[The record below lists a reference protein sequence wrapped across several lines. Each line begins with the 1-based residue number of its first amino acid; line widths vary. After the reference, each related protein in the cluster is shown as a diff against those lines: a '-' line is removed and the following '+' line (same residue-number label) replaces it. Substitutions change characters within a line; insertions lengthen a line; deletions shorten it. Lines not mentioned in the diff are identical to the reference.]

1 MPKRGIVLWLCVI
14 ALTRLGAQ
22 NTIDTSFIRPFTD
35 RPQLTFEFAQ
45 RNQKIDLVNPANEK
59 QKISYEPNNR
69 INFITSFDYRWLS
82 LSLGLFSFDGDDG
95 AQKGS
100 TQQFALRFSINSK
113 RVWNSNFL
121 QLYNG
126 YYLSNP
132 QEIPQWVPAQ
142 NSFPIRPD
150 ISTLT
155 WFSNIYYCFSP
166 SSFSYRA
173 ALWQLERQEKSAG
186 SFLAGASYRFN
197 WITSDES
204 TTMIPAAL
212 YSDYAEANRAVAV
225 QQSTLAF
232 HAGYVHTFVARKYWY
247 FTVFFMPGLAVENGF
262 YKADDLIQRSFESEL
277 AAAAELRLVGG
288 YNGDRFFCGMSGH
301 SITYSGT
308 RKADLWVNTSTSTA
322 RLFAGY
328 RFQKVD
334 RTKGPK
340 LLRFVGL

>member
-1 MPKRGIVLWLCVI
+1 MPKLGIGIWLCVFE
-14 ALTRLGAQ
+14 LSRLCAQ
-22 NTIDTSFIRPFTD
+22 SGLDTSFIKRFTD

-45 RNQKIDLVNPANEK
+45 RNQKFDLVNPANQK
-59 QKISYEPNNR
+59 QVVSYEPNNR
-69 INFITSFDYRWLS
+69 VNFITSFDYRWLS
-82 LSLGLFSFDGDDG
+82 LSLGLLTFDGNDG
-95 AQKGS
+95 SQKGT

-121 QLYNG
+121 QLYKG

-132 QEIPQWVPAQ
+132 QVLPLWDPEQ
-142 NSFPIRPD
+142 NSFPTRPD

-166 SSFSYRA
+166 ASFSYRA

-197 WITSDES
+197 WITSDEGM
-204 TTMIPAAL
+204 TMIPSSL
-212 YSDYAEANRAVAV
+212 YSDYAEENRAVAV
-225 QQSTLAF
+225 QQSTLTF
-232 HAGYVHTFVARKYWY
+232 HAGYVHTFVAQKKWY

-262 YKADDLIQRSFESEL
+262 YKSDDLIQRSFESEL

-288 YNGDRFFCGMSGH
+288 YNGDRFFGGISGH
-301 SITYSGT
+301 SISYSGT
-308 RKADLWVNTSTSTA
+308 RKADLWVNTSTSSA

-328 RFQKVD
+328 RFNTVD
-334 RTKGPK
+334 RSKGPK
-340 LLRFVGL
+340 LLRFIGL